1 MDKLKITVKIYGQLV
16 AALDEYADVDSYAS
30 DLGLSDMWGDDP
42 EADIPAERITALQRY
57 WALAHASLRDILA
70 DNGISARRLA
80 RRFGIPE
87 RTTSNWTLPATSKNY
102 HQCPLYTKL
111 MIVECL
117 GLLPFDIT

>member
-16 AALDEYADVDSYAS
+16 AALDEYDDMAAYI
-30 DLGLSDMWGDDP
+30 SDMALSPIWGDDS
-42 EADIPAERITALQRY
+42 EADIPAERITALQHY
-57 WALAHASLRDILA
+57 WALAHASLRDTLA

-102 HQCPLYTKL
+102 HQCPRYTQL

-117 GLLPFDIT
+117 GLMPFDIA